1 MFKDVCGW
9 HEAIKAHRKIKLNTV
24 LLRIYHTLPEAQYLD
39 RIILGIG
46 KSTFRSKGNRRL
58 PAHKRGKYQACQLA
72 RPANRCRIHAQ
83 KPGIDID
90 LTCIG
95 IILVVK
101 QHFRGSGIEV
111 SLV

>member
-9 HEAIKAHRKIKLNTV
+9 HETIKHHRKIKLNTV
-24 LLRIYHTLPEAQYLD
+24 LLRIYHTIPEAQYLD

-58 PAHKRGKYQACQLA
+58 SAYKRSKYQARQLA
-72 RPANRCRIHAQ
+72 RPANRRRIHAQ
-83 KPGIDID
+83 KPQIDVN
-90 LTCIG
+90 LACIG

-111 SLV
+111 PLV